1 METSTGD
8 TFLFNHRAKI
18 LRKLCCNYCFVI
30 KITAYSYRAIFLK
43 RKIK

>member
-1 METSTGD
+1 METSIRD
-8 TFLFNHRAKI
+8 TFLFNYTAKI

-30 KITAYSYRAIFLK
+30 KITAYSYRAIFFK